1 MSTDN
6 DKMALDNYNRQGVV
20 KNIGQF
26 QRHSTFW
33 YSDGS
38 IVIRIESVPQVDDKT
53 IYNVHITMLQ
63 KLSEIFNSLITIPD
77 GKEKNDPTREGTE
90 AYPLFLPGTTVSE
103 FDDLLQWIYRAE
115 WQALGNDDI
124 ERERICTH
132 LMKLAHKWEI
142 PVATDYAV
150 KVLDGI
156 PLPPSRRI
164 QLGGRFSINKW
175 INSGVADIFTSRV
188 TQLQEVDVQ
197 AMGWPVYMILAAAP
211 GSLAPL
217 MTPMLLSKK
226 KSTALTS
233 SRHARKAA
241 GRTRSGDPR
250 EVRALCTGSHDGAAG
265 GGTNRVQRQTAGGRA
280 RSLCQIQIL

>member
-38 IVIRIESVPQVDDKT
+38 IVHDKT
-53 IYNVHITMLQ
+53 IYNVHITMVQ
-63 KLSEIFNSLITIPD
+63 KLSEIFN
-77 GKEKNDPTREGTE
+77 RTE

-124 ERERICTH
+124 ERERIF
-132 LMKLAHKWEI
+132 
-142 PVATDYAV
+142 

-197 AMGWPVYMILAAAP
+197 AMGWPVYMILVKAQEKIDDEARR
-211 GSLAPL
+211 
-217 MTPMLLSKK
+217 
-226 KSTALTS
+226 TAFVPPAMSNDPSWQCSNHSACLRTWP
-233 SRHARKAA
+233 KIWFDKI
-241 GRTRSGDPR
+241 GRRSCIPID
-250 EVRALCTGSHDGAAG
+250 
-265 GGTNRVQRQTAGGRA
+265 
-280 RSLCQIQIL
+280 RSC

>member
-1 MSTDN
+1 MSTDS
-6 DKMALDNYNRQGVV
+6 DKMALDNDNRQGVV
-20 KNIGQF
+20 KNIGHF

-38 IVIRIESVPQVDDKT
+38 IVIRVDDKT
-53 IYNVHITMLQ
+53 VYNVHTTMLQ

-77 GKEKNDPTREGTE
+77 GKKKDDPTREGTE
-90 AYPLFLPGTTVSE
+90 AYPGPLFLPGTTVSE

-115 WQALGNDDI
+115 WQALGNDNI

-164 QLGGRFSINKW
+164 QLGGRFSINRW
-175 INSGVADIFTSRV
+175 INSGI
-188 TQLQEVDVQ
+188 E
-197 AMGWPVYMILAAAP
+197 P
-211 GSLAPL
+211 GH
-217 MTPMLLSKK
+217 T
-226 KSTALTS
+226 
-233 SRHARKAA
+233 
-241 GRTRSGDPR
+241 
-250 EVRALCTGSHDGAAG
+250 
-265 GGTNRVQRQTAGGRA
+265 
-280 RSLCQIQIL
+280 